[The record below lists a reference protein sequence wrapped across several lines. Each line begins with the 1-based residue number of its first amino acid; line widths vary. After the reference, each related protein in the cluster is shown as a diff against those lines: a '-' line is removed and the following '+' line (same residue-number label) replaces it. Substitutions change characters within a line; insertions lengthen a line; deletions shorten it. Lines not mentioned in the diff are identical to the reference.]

1 MTAAAA
7 AVVVLPTPPG
17 PQAMTISLVAS
28 RPSIEPLPP
37 VPLDRVDRPALAV
50 AARRFGP
57 RAAGR
62 HQ

>member
-28 RPSIEPLPP
+28 SPSIELPP
-37 VPLDRVDRPALAV
+37 GAAWSVGALPSSSSRPTWRPL
-50 AARRFGP
+50 
-57 RAAGR
+57 GR
-62 HQ
+62 SGHQ